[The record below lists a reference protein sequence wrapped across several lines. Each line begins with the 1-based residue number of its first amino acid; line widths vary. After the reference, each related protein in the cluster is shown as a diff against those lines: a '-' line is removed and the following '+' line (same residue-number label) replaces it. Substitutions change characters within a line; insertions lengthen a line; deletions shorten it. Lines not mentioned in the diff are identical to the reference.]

1 MISVVLVEPAISGNV
16 GAVAR
21 VMANFNFKEL
31 ILVNPRCD
39 HLDLDAVSRARRA
52 SSILR
57 RAKVVKSFS
66 DLKFDHMIALT
77 AAIDDTSN
85 VARVPLLPDELA
97 ERYALFSKSKTALV
111 FGRENDGLRN
121 SEIEA
126 CDLVVTIPTSA
137 KYRALNLSHAV
148 SIILYELSKKSRM
161 RKITKKQ
168 TMASRREKQV
178 LSDLIS
184 EVMEKFPFNFRSQKA
199 TQLKIWQRVIGKS
212 MMTKREAF
220 ALIGF
225 FRKVKRSQK

>member
-1 MISVVLVEPAISGNV
+1 MIAVVLVEPAISGNV

-31 ILVNPRCD
+31 ILVNPKCD
-39 HLDLDAVSRARRA
+39 HRDLDAVSRARKA
-52 SSILR
+52 SSILK
-57 RAKVVKSFS
+57 RAKVVKWD

-97 ERYALFSKSKTALV
+97 EQYPILSRSKTALV

-121 SEIEA
+121 SEIER
-126 CDLVVTIPTSA
+126 CDIVVTIPTST

-148 SIILYELSKKSRM
+148 SIMLYELSKKSRM

-178 LSDLIS
+178 LSDLLG
-184 EVMEKFPFNFRSQKA
+184 EVMVKFPFNFRSQRA